1 MNALPFL
8 KAMPRR
14 RRRRGYPLAVL
25 IGLDGDK
32 ATTWHVFSESV
43 RPGDR
48 IQGDDRFRFY
58 ESIVDL
64 LRPSLKQ
71 GTKSVLIATDDEREY
86 RRFLG
91 HIEKHQSWLLKGWGL
106 NTASFEHVSEPA
118 MDIEQVR
125 RLVKAHGFREKLS
138 EVTQGDIG
146 QVMDVLEKR
155 LSDPEGI
162 ETVLFSLNEV
172 EDAVYGGGGNPEYI
186 LVTELFRSRRRRRTD
201 RLLQVAANKKVRTR
215 IIENDTQ
222 AGARLSQFGGLV
234 CMLRD

>member
-14 RRRRGYPLAVL
+14 RRRRGYPQAVL
-25 IGLDGDK
+25 IGLEGSQA
-32 ATTWHVFSESV
+32 ATWNIFSESV
-43 RPGDR
+43 TPGER
-48 IQGDDRFRFY
+48 IQNDDEYSFY

-71 GTKSVLIATDDEREY
+71 GTKSVLVATDDERAY

-106 NTASFEHVSEPA
+106 NTATFEHVSEPA
-118 MDIEQVR
+118 MNIEQVR
-125 RLVKAHGFREKLS
+125 RLVKAHGFVEKLS

-146 QVMDVLEKR
+146 QVMSVLEKR
-155 LSDPEGI
+155 LNDPQGI

-172 EDAVYGGGGNPEYI
+172 EDAVYGSGESPEYI

-215 IIENDTQ
+215 IIETDTQ
-222 AGARLSQFGGLV
+222 AGTRLSQFGGLV
-234 CMLRD
+234 CMLRQ

>member
-1 MNALPFL
+1 LNALPFL

-48 IQGDDRFRFY
+48 LQGDDKFRFY
-58 ESIVDL
+58 ESIIDL

-71 GTKSVLIATDDEREY
+71 GTKSVLVATDDEREY

-106 NTASFEHVSEPA
+106 NTATFEHVSEPA
-118 MDIEQVR
+118 MNIEQVR
-125 RLVKAHGFREKLS
+125 HLVKAHGFTEKLS
-138 EVTQGDIG
+138 EVTRGDIG
-146 QVMDVLEKR
+146 QVMGVLEKR
-155 LSDPEGI
+155 LSDPQGI
-162 ETVLFSLNEV
+162 ETVLFSMNEV
-172 EDAVYGGGGNPEYI
+172 EDAVYGGEKSPEYI

-215 IIENDTQ
+215 IIETDTP
-222 AGARLSQFGGLV
+222 AGTRLSQFGGLA
-234 CMLRD
+234 CMLRE

>member
-1 MNALPFL
+1 MNAPPFL

-14 RRRRGYPLAVL
+14 RRRRGYPQAIL
-25 IGLDGDK
+25 IGLEGSQ
-32 ATTWHVFSESV
+32 ATTWNIFSESV

-48 IQGDDRFRFY
+48 IRGDDKFRFY
-58 ESIVDL
+58 ESIIDL
-64 LRPSLKQ
+64 LRPNLKQ
-71 GTKSVLIATDDEREY
+71 GTKSILVATDDEREY

-106 NTASFEHVSEPA
+106 NTATFEHISEPA

-146 QVMDVLEKR
+146 QVMSVLEKR
-155 LSDPEGI
+155 LNDPQGI

-172 EDAVYGGGGNPEYI
+172 EDAVYRSEESPEYI

-201 RLLQVAANKKVRTR
+201 RLLQVAANKNVKTR
-215 IIENDTQ
+215 IIETGTP
-222 AGARLSQFGGLV
+222 AGTRLSQFGGLV
-234 CMLRD
+234 CMLPE

>member
-1 MNALPFL
+1 MS
-8 KAMPRR
+8 RR

-25 IGLDGDK
+25 IGLDGGK

-48 IQGDDRFRFY
+48 IQGEDKFRFY

-71 GTKSVLIATDDEREY
+71 GTKSVLVATDDEREY

-138 EVTQGDIG
+138 EVTRGDIG
-146 QVMDVLEKR
+146 QVMGVLEKR
-155 LSDPEGI
+155 LNDPEGI

-172 EDAVYGGGGNPEYI
+172 EAAVYGGGESPEYI

-234 CMLRD
+234 CMLRE

>member
-1 MNALPFL
+1 LNALPFL
-8 KAMPRR
+8 KAMSRR

-25 IGLDGDK
+25 VGLDGDK

-48 IQGDDRFRFY
+48 IQGSDRFRLY

-71 GTKSVLIATDDEREY
+71 GTKSVLVATDDEREY

-118 MDIEQVR
+118 MNIEQVR

-138 EVTQGDIG
+138 EVTRGDIR
-146 QVMDVLEKR
+146 QVMGVLEKR
-155 LSDPEGI
+155 LNDPEGI

-172 EDAVYGGGGNPEYI
+172 EDAVYGGGKSPEYI
-186 LVTELFRSRRRRRTD
+186 LVTELFRSKRRRRTD
-201 RLLQVAANKKVRTR
+201 RLLQVAANKRVRTR
-215 IIENDTQ
+215 IIETGTP

-234 CMLRD
+234 CMLRV

>member
-1 MNALPFL
+1 LNALPFL

-48 IQGDDRFRFY
+48 IQGDDRFQFY
-58 ESIVDL
+58 ESIVNL

-71 GTKSVLIATDDEREY
+71 GTKSVLIATDDEKEY

-172 EDAVYGGGGNPEYI
+172 EDAVYGGGGSPEYI

>member
-1 MNALPFL
+1 
-8 KAMPRR
+8 MPRR

-25 IGLDGDK
+25 IGLKGGQA
-32 ATTWHVFSESV
+32 ATWKIFSESV
-43 RPGDR
+43 RPGVR
-48 IQGDDRFRFY
+48 IQDDDEYSFY

-71 GTKSVLIATDDEREY
+71 GTKSVLVATDDEREY

-106 NTASFEHVSEPA
+106 NTATFEHVSEPA

-125 RLVKAHGFREKLS
+125 RLVKAHGFTEKLT
-138 EVTQGDIG
+138 EVTQGDVK
-146 QVMDVLEKR
+146 QVMGVLEKR
-155 LSDPEGI
+155 LNDPRGI

-172 EDAVYGGGGNPEYI
+172 EDAVYRGGGSPEYI

-201 RLLQVAANKKVRTR
+201 RLLQVAANKNVRTR
-215 IIENDTQ
+215 IIETDTP
-222 AGARLSQFGGLV
+222 AGVRLSQFGGLV
-234 CMLRD
+234 CMLRE

>member
-1 MNALPFL
+1 LNALPFL

-172 EDAVYGGGGNPEYI
+172 EDAVYGGGGSPEYI